1 MKKISILFLIFI
13 VCFSMS
19 ACGNNK
25 DNTEPINVENTFNK
39 IHEESYAL
47 GLDYEKNEK
56 FVEAINLFE
65 SIPNTSSLYENAQ
78 DRISACTSAYQDSV
92 LVSMK
97 ELADAGSY
105 EEIYKLHEEIVAN
118 ELTTDSINEFIN
130 TIKSEE
136 KESICDAVL
145 SKVENIASPLEQ
157 YYTLI
162 EVPEENRTDK
172 FNSSL
177 ETIKENVINHALSEM
192 DKYFSANDYFSAATY
207 VDNLPIE
214 LKTVTLQKKQREAY
228 SLYVDYAIEKA
239 EEMSKTST
247 QDAINYLTNAN
258 NQWSDYRF
266 TERIAS
272 LEKISKG
279 EEFNKLIK
287 IYATEIDMDSAGGI
301 KVEISWENK
310 SQKEIKYISFTTVLY
325 NRVNDIISSEIGNKT
340 YAYLQ
345 QTGPVPYGKGSYY
358 IGNIDYSKDLV
369 RKRFTQ
375 TIVSYD
381 EYMDDYGKDW
391 ADSYWDGVW
400 YNYDGYYAKI
410 VGVKIDYM
418 DGTTYSLE
426 DKAFFESLGIIN
438 VKLDELANKY

>member
-1 MKKISILFLIFI
+1 MKKISILFLIF
-13 VCFSMS
+13 VLCFSMS

-25 DNTEPINVENTFNK
+25 NNTEPINVENTFNK

-47 GLDYEKNEK
+47 GLDYEKNGK

-97 ELADAGSY
+97 ELANAGSY

-118 ELTTDSINEFIN
+118 ELATDSINEFIN

-192 DKYFSANDYFSAATY
+192 DKYFGANDYLNAANY

-239 EEMSKTST
+239 EEMSKTSA
-247 QDAINYLTNAN
+247 QNAIDYLTNAN

-266 TERIAS
+266 TEKIAS
-272 LEKISKG
+272 LEKVSKA
-279 EEFNKLIK
+279 EEFNNLIK
-287 IYATEIDMDSAGGI
+287 IYATDVQMNSAGGI
-301 KVEISWENK
+301 TVGVSWVNK
-310 SQKEIKYISFTTVLY
+310 SPKEIKYIYFRMALY
-325 NRVNDIISSEIGNKT
+325 NRVNDAISDDIGRGA
-340 YAYLQ
+340 YARIQ
-345 QTGPVPYGKGSYY
+345 QTGPIPHGEGNYY
-358 IGNIDYSKDLV
+358 PRTNYNNWTV
-369 RKRFTQ
+369 RKTFTQ
-375 TIVSYD
+375 EVISYD
-381 EYMDDYGKDW
+381 EYSEDMVKEW
-391 ADSYWDGVW
+391 AGCYWDNVW

-410 VGVKIDYM
+410 VGVEIDYM
-418 DGTTYSLE
+418 DGTKYSLSDE
-426 DKAFFESLGIIN
+426 EFFNNLGIIN
-438 VKLDELANKY
+438 IPIDGHDHNY